1 MKEEAKVL
9 KIFHLSHPLMTTEW
23 TAVLGD
29 KYSNSLPFSWSF
41 VNNIQEAQVVVWDG
55 VITPKMEPLLAPLLE
70 DFKQTKVLL
79 LVGES
84 MTSLKNHSMVK
95 LVSLDDLRY
104 VEISG
109 WSVLPEEIL
118 GAIEACNQKLNHV

>member
-29 KYSNSLPFSWSF
+29 KYNNSLPFSWSF
-41 VNNIQEAQVVVWDG
+41 ASNIQEAQVVVWDG
-55 VITPKMEPLLAPLLE
+55 VMTPKMGPLLGPLLE

-84 MTSLKNHSMVK
+84 MTLLKNHSIVK

-118 GAIEACNQKLNHV
+118 GAIEACYQKLNHV